1 VLKNIKNNDL
11 KEYPQCYIHVSIA
24 EQRLQLI
31 DKHRILFDVL
41 IATAKNGA
49 GENYGS
55 ECTPRGWHK
64 IRAKIGA
71 DCTENTVFIARRPS
85 GEIFSES
92 LQQEYPERD
101 WILARIMWLSG
112 LEVGFNRSGQ
122 QDTMRRYIYI
132 HGCPDN
138 IPMGIADSH
147 GCIRMRNTDVMALF
161 DKVDVG
167 IPVFISEERISEN
180 PINANLMN
188 ENLLNENKAD
198 KVSTKDL
205 KTNTNNA

>member
-1 VLKNIKNNDL
+1 MLKNLKNSDL
-11 KEYPQCYIHVSIA
+11 KQLPQRYIHVSIA

-31 DKHRILFDVL
+31 DKQQILFDVI

-71 DCTENTVFIARRPS
+71 GCVENTVFIARRPS
-85 GEIFSES
+85 GEIFSDS
-92 LQQEYPERD
+92 LQQVHPERD
-101 WILARIMWLSG
+101 WILSRIMWLSG
-112 LEVGFNRSGQ
+112 LEVGFNRSGK
-122 QDTMRRYIYI
+122 QDTMRRSIYI

-147 GCIRMRNTDVMALF
+147 GCIRMRNSDVMALF
-161 DKVDVG
+161 DKVEVG
-167 IPVFISEERISEN
+167 IPIFISEQPISEKPVKEQKN
-180 PINANLMN
+180 T
-188 ENLLNENKAD
+188 EKKTV
-198 KVSTKDL
+198 KVAAKGQ
-205 KTNTNNA
+205 K